1 MKRIIVACANGVA
14 TSQAVASKVNRL
26 LKERK
31 IGAVVDAVNIKSLD
45 TEIKNCVAYIS
56 ITKAVK
62 EYPVPMINGIAF
74 LTGMKQE
81 EELKKLIEVV
91 NKS

>member
-31 IGAVVDAVNIKSLD
+31 VDAVVDAVNIKSLD
-45 TEIKNCVAYIS
+45 RDIKRLCGLYNHHKDGKGIS
-56 ITKAVK
+56 GTC
-62 EYPVPMINGIAF
+62 YQWNRVPDRGQA
-74 LTGMKQE
+74 GR
-81 EELKKLIEVV
+81 
-91 NKS
+91 